1 MGQRFGQKL
10 GSSAEE
16 VGLSEL
22 LTPGDPMSQKRL
34 PPPQPDNCLIHS
46 RKSKYKGGT
55 LIAEDVGTLEEH
67 RRRLCDPDGYRPE
80 SCDCC
85 GHGVLHVHDYPERR
99 PLGLALTAAIR
110 LVRFICARA
119 TCRATWRVLPAFLA
133 RHLWW
138 SWGTIE
144 RATREAVPAK
154 DESESSSPSDT
165 KPPVQTV
172 RRWLGRLESSA
183 RQAVVLMGSRGT
195 EVVRAVAETT
205 GLADT
210 RRALVD
216 TYQRIIGVGPGH
228 GLGAVAAVLDR
239 LERGIRLM

>member
-1 MGQRFGQKL
+1 
-10 GSSAEE
+10 
-16 VGLSEL
+16 
-22 LTPGDPMSQKRL
+22 MSQKRL
-34 PPPQPDNCLIHS
+34 PPPQPDNCLIQS

-67 RRRLCDPDGYRPE
+67 DRRLCDPDGYRPE
-80 SCDCC
+80 WCARC

-110 LVRFICARA
+110 LVRFICASA

-138 SWGTIE
+138 TWGTIG
-144 RATREAVPAK
+144 RATREVEPAK
-154 DESESSSPSDT
+154 DESSSPSVT
-165 KPPVQTV
+165 NPPAQTV
-172 RRWLGRLESSA
+172 RRWLTRLGSSA

-216 TYQRIIGVGPGH
+216 AYQRIIGVGPGH